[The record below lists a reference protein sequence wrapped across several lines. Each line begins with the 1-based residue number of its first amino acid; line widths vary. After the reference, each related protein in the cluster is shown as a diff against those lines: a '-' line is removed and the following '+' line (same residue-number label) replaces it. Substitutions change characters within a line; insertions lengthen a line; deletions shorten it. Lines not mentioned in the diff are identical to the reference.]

1 MTGNFSS
8 HLQAATA
15 PTEDDLFLIA
25 LRLGN
30 LNLAED
36 VTAYRTESGLC
47 IDLAQTV
54 EALEFPIAVRAGDGK
69 ADGWF
74 LSEDRTFSL
83 DVRGKTISIAGKSE
97 ALSTDDVTETADSLC
112 VNIKAL
118 KRWFPITF
126 EADLGNS
133 IVKLV
138 SREPLP
144 IERQIERRARHARL
158 RSEAPVDLSALPQ
171 SITPYV
177 NLRAP
182 AIDAASEF
190 ITQKMNAGEP
200 TRALRR
206 YTIIAAGEVAKLSS
220 ELYVGSSDKGTPK
233 DVRARLYRRSPDGD
247 LLGKL
252 KATEFAVGD
261 VSGRSSSLISDAEAG
276 RGASITNTPLDA
288 PQNFDRTTFRG
299 NIPTDWDVEL
309 YRNGQLMAFENSS
322 SNGRYEFR
330 DVPLTFGFNSFEIV
344 AYGPQGQVRRETR
357 GINVG
362 PQAVPPGK
370 LWYAAGLFETNRN
383 LFNINKDNQLANA
396 QGLRGFSSLQYG
408 LSQNTSVALSLESLM
423 VRNRRH
429 NYIEASLGQTI
440 GPVGTAASLSVD
452 TTGGQALEVLAFG
465 NAKSIEISTRH
476 AVFNNYTSERISD
489 SVQSRHSLRSF
500 ATPNL
505 FRQTIPISL
514 EATFDRRR
522 RAADLLDLNNRI
534 SFNYRGILLGHES
547 KFTTALGSQSSSAPS
562 RWVNSLLWNAGTTD
576 MRLRG
581 EFSYRLRP
589 EVGLER
595 INIGADWYKSDR
607 TELRGQFDWSPP
619 QKDWRL
625 GAGINQLFNVF
636 TIGAR
641 AEIGRGGSFTL
652 GLSMA
657 TGFNFDTRG
666 KLYATRFRPAQT
678 GEAAIRVFEDLNRN
692 GKMDGDDRPVPGVG
706 FAAQSNAADPLTNER
721 GEVLLQSLKPFT
733 PQALSLDQS
742 TLPDAALKPKYL
754 SISVVPRPGVVN
766 KIEFPLYPTGDI
778 DGTVWIAR
786 EARKIAGGGLPIQL
800 VDQTGVVKF
809 SDRTDQDGYFVF
821 EGIDYGRYALRV
833 DPAQAEKLGLT
844 TGAARLVNVNESRP
858 SLSGINLTLTQGD
871 AAMERDTYIL
881 PVAIWAN

>member
-1 MTGNFSS
+1 MTGNFSPA
-8 HLQAATA
+8 LQAATA
-15 PTEDDLFLIA
+15 PTEDDLFLVA

-36 VTAYRTESGLC
+36 ITAYQTASGLC
-47 IDLAQTV
+47 IDLAQTL
-54 EALEFPIAVRAGDGK
+54 EALEFPIAVRSGEGK
-69 ADGWF
+69 AEGWF
-74 LSEDRTFSL
+74 LTENRTFSL
-83 DVRGKTISIAGKSE
+83 DVPGKTISIAGKTE
-97 ALSTDDVTETADSLC
+97 ALLAEDITETADSLC
-112 VNIKAL
+112 VNIKTL
-118 KRWFPITF
+118 RRWFPISF

-144 IERQIERRARHARL
+144 IERQIERRARQARM
-158 RSEAPVDLSALPQ
+158 RTEAPVDLSALTQ
-171 SITPYV
+171 AITPYA

-182 AIDAASEF
+182 AIDASTEF
-190 ITQKMNAGEP
+190 ITQKINAGSP

-206 YTIIAAGEVAKLSS
+206 YTIIAAGEIAKLSS

-252 KATEFAVGD
+252 KATEFAIGD

-276 RGASITNTPLDA
+276 RGASITNAPLDA

-299 NIPTDWDVEL
+299 NIPADWDVEL
-309 YRNGQLMAFENSS
+309 YRNGQLMAFENARN
-322 SNGRYEFR
+322 NGRYEFR

-370 LWYAAGLFETNRN
+370 LWYSAGLFETNRN
-383 LFNINKDNQLANA
+383 LININKDNKLANA

-408 LSQNTSVALSLESLM
+408 LSQNTSVALSLESL
-423 VRNRRH
+423 VVHKRRH
-429 NYIEASLGQTI
+429 NYLETSLGQTI
-440 GPVGTAASLSVD
+440 GPVGTAASLTLDS
-452 TTGGQALEVLAFG
+452 TGGQALEMLAFG
-465 NAKSIEISTRH
+465 NARSVEISTRH
-476 AVFNNYTSERISD
+476 AVFNSFTSERISD
-489 SVQSRHSLRSF
+489 SVQSRHSLRGF
-500 ATPNL
+500 ATPIL
-505 FRQTIPISL
+505 FRQAVPISL

-534 SFNYRGILLGHES
+534 SFNYRGLLLGHES
-547 KFTTALGSQSSSAPS
+547 RFTTSLGSQSGGTPS
-562 RWVNSLLWNAGTTD
+562 RWVNSLLWNAGTSD

-589 EVGLER
+589 ELGLER
-595 INIGADWYKSDR
+595 INIGADWYKSDS

-636 TIGAR
+636 TLGAR
-641 AEIGRGGSFTL
+641 AEIGRGGAFTL
-652 GLSMA
+652 GLSMT
-657 TGFNFDTRG
+657 TGFNFDARG

-692 GKMDGDDRPVPGVG
+692 GKMDADDRPVPGVG
-706 FAAQSNAADPLTNER
+706 FAAQSNAADPLTNAH

-742 TLPDAALKPKYL
+742 TLPDATLKPKYL

-786 EARKIAGGGLPIQL
+786 DGRTIAGGGLSLQL
-800 VDQTGVVKF
+800 VDDTGAVKF
-809 SDRTDQDGYFVF
+809 SGRTDQDGYFVF
-821 EGIDYGRYALRV
+821 EGLDYGHYALRV
-833 DPAQAEKLGLT
+833 DPLQAEKLGLK
-844 TGAARLVNVNESRP
+844 TGAAKLVNVNEARP
-858 SLSGINLTLTQGD
+858 SLSGLNLTVSQGD
-871 AAMERDTYIL
+871 GVTEGDSHIS